1 MKDSQE
7 LRNEIVTDFATLQT
21 QVQEQTQRN
30 ESLSAE
36 VLNMEERIRQGQSA
50 VHVEKEQ
57 GFMLQQQ
64 TQKFFLECYN
74 VLLNVRHKYA
84 GDELLQG

>member
-1 MKDSQE
+1 
-7 LRNEIVTDFATLQT
+7 
-21 QVQEQTQRN
+21 
-30 ESLSAE
+30 
-36 VLNMEERIRQGQSA
+36 MEERIRQGQGA
-50 VHVEKEQ
+50 IYAEKEQ

-74 VLLNVRHKYA
+74 VLLNIRHKYA